1 MNSAKAKAIHNV
13 AAIFVAAIM
22 IVTIVAPALAQQG
35 PERRITHSETRADQP
50 DVAVDSN
57 GNVHIAYSDEVASWY
72 QTFGTSPNRYIVIEW
87 HIANCDTYDPGKFQ
101 AILYENGNIDINIA
115 DNTGAVGETP
125 VTGVNKDGTNGVDIG
140 GIPPSNS
147 SYRFAWNV
155 SSSDYNW
162 SAIAYNWIECS
173 ASGTPVGARDSDSSA
188 PVPIGFDFTFY
199 GTSYATVYVS
209 SNGYM
214 SFTDTDPKE
223 SSCPPPRSFPNGDF
237 YAANVISPLW
247 EDWDPSYRHIWYTML
262 DNNGNTLIGDTMI
275 SAAVDWDAVR
285 PAIAVDSDDMV
296 HIVWHDERW
305 DSSSEIAYTKLDPS
319 QDDQDGGAADEAAIT
334 VVDDTRLTD
343 LGKDRQIAPRMAVD
357 SKDNIHIVWE
367 DSDYWSGGNI
377 YYMQVDE
384 NGNELVAETVI
395 RPTSSYYRVERA
407 SPDVAVDSNDNP
419 HITWNDDEDT
429 DMDET
434 YYMMLDGSDG
444 STLIDATLITPD
456 NDNDSKGQS
465 ILVDGEDKVHI
476 IWKDQ
481 RDVGGEYYN
490 SVYYT
495 KLDPSL
501 DDQSDDAADAAVIT
515 LIDDKAVS
523 TYGDNYSVKR
533 IGSAIGCGEY
543 IHLSWWEKYTE
554 DLYYMVLDTDG
565 NPVVTE
571 RALTTTGSVTTSK
584 GGSGVYG
591 WMVPYLDVDSN
602 GKAHITWVDD
612 RDDPSQVPPDEE
624 PDFVE
629 VYYTSY
635 KGPPCEPQPPSP
647 VGVPSLSQWGAI
659 GMIIALAG
667 CIVWTLRRRKVGVN
681 ELHR

>member
-1 MNSAKAKAIHNV
+1 MSSTRKGIHSLV
-13 AAIFVAAIM
+13 TILVAAIM
-22 IVTIVAPALAQQG
+22 IVTTVTPALAQQG
-35 PERRITHSETRADQP
+35 PEITVTHSETRADQP

-57 GNVHIAYSDEVASWY
+57 GNVHIAYSDEVESWY
-72 QTFGTSPNRYIVIEW
+72 QTFGTSPNRYTVIEW
-87 HIANCDTYDPGKFQ
+87 HTASADSEGPSKFQ
-101 AILYENGNIDINIA
+101 VILYENNGNIDINIA
-115 DNTGAVGETP
+115 DNTGADWVGSTAI
-125 VTGVNKDGTNGVDIG
+125 TGVNKDGTDGVDIG

-147 SYRFAWNV
+147 SYRFTWNV

-162 SAIAYNWIECS
+162 SAIAYNWIELS
-173 ASGTPVGARDSDSSA
+173 ASGTTVGAQDDDSSA
-188 PVPIGFDFTFY
+188 AVPIGFDFTFY
-199 GTSYATVYVS
+199 GTSYDTVYVS

-214 SFTDTDPKE
+214 SFTDTDADE
-223 SSCPPPRSFPNGDF
+223 SVAPGSFPSGD
-237 YAANVISPLW
+237 AEDANVISPLW
-247 EDWDPSYRHIWYTML
+247 EDWTPEYRHIWYTML

-285 PAIAVDSDDMV
+285 PAIGVDSDDMV
-296 HIVWHDERW
+296 HIIWHDERW
-305 DSSSEIAYTKLDPS
+305 DDSSEIAYTKLDPS

-343 LGKDRQIAPRMAVD
+343 LLKDYQRAPRMAVD

-367 DSDYWSGGNI
+367 DGDSSSGGNI
-377 YYMQVDE
+377 YYMQIDRD
-384 NGNELVAETVI
+384 GNELVAETVI
-395 RPTSSYYRVERA
+395 RPTSSHYRVERA

-429 DMDET
+429 SGDET
-434 YYMMLDGSDG
+434 YYMMLNGGDG

-456 NDNDSKGQS
+456 DGESSKGQS

-481 RDVGGEYYN
+481 LGDGQA
-490 SVYYT
+490 VYYT
-495 KLDPSL
+495 KLDPGL
-501 DDQSDDAADAAVIT
+501 DTQDGDAADPLVIT

-523 TYGDNYSVKR
+523 TDAAGYRVKR
-533 IGSAIGCGEY
+533 IGSAIACGRY
-543 IHLSWWEKYTE
+543 IHLSWWEQNTE

-584 GGSGVYG
+584 GGSMAAA

-612 RDDPSQVPPDEE
+612 RDDAS
-624 PDFVE
+624 FVE

-635 KGPPCEPQPPSP
+635 EGPPCEEALPPSAP
-647 VGVPSLSQWGAI
+647 AGIPALTQWGAI
-659 GMIIALAG
+659 GMIIGLAG
-667 CIVWTLRRRKVGVN
+667 CIVWTLRRRVN
-681 ELHR
+681 SRP

>member
-1 MNSAKAKAIHNV
+1 MNLAKRKSISIV

-22 IVTIVAPALAQQG
+22 MVTMVAPALAQQG
-35 PERRITHSETRADQP
+35 PEIRVTDSETRADQP

-72 QTFGTSPNRYIVIEW
+72 QTFGTSSNRYTVIEW
-87 HIANCDTYDPGKFQ
+87 HIAQSDTYEPGKFQ

-115 DNTGAVGETP
+115 DNTGADWVGSTAI
-125 VTGVNKDGTNGVDIG
+125 TGVNKDGTDGVDIG

-147 SYRFAWNV
+147 SYRFTWD
-155 SSSDYNW
+155 SISDYNW

-173 ASGTPVGARDSDSSA
+173 ASGTPVGARDDDSSA
-188 PVPIGFDFTFY
+188 AVPIGFDFTFY
-199 GTSYATVYVS
+199 GTSYGTVYVS

-214 SFTDTDPKE
+214 SFTITDPDYTVA
-223 SSCPPPRSFPNGDF
+223 PGSFPSAVG

-247 EDWDPSYRHIWYTML
+247 EDWDPTYRHIWYTML
-262 DNNGNTLIGDTMI
+262 GNNGNTLIGDTMI
-275 SAAVDWDAVR
+275 SAAVDHHAVR
-285 PAIAVDSDDMV
+285 PAIAVDSGDMV
-296 HIVWHDERW
+296 QITWHDGRW
-305 DSSSEIAYTKLDPS
+305 GGTEIAYTKLDPS
-319 QDDQDGGAADEAAIT
+319 QDDQDGDAADEAAIT

-343 LGKDRQIAPRMAVD
+343 LGKNKQIAPRMAVD

-367 DSDYWSGGNI
+367 DQDDDNI
-377 YYMQVDE
+377 YYMQIDE
-384 NGNELVAETVI
+384 DGNELVAETVI
-395 RPTSSYYRVERA
+395 RSASVHRA
-407 SPDVAVDSNDNP
+407 SLDVAVDSNDNP
-419 HITWNDDEDT
+419 HITWNDYEDT
-429 DMDET
+429 GMGET

-444 STLIDATLITPD
+444 STLIDATLITLD
-456 NDNDSKGQS
+456 DDNDSKGQS

-481 RDVGGEYYN
+481 RYVGGEYYN

-501 DDQSDDAADAAVIT
+501 DDQSGDAADPSAIT

-533 IGSAIGCGEY
+533 IGSAIGCGKY

-584 GGSGVYG
+584 GGSGGGSGVYG

-647 VGVPSLSQWGAI
+647 VGVPALSQWGAI

-667 CIVWTLRRRKVGVN
+667 CIVWTLRKRRVSLN
-681 ELHR
+681 EP